1 MTTTV
6 PGWGRWLS
14 AARPRT
20 WSAAIVPVLV
30 GGAAAYRAGAFDPM
44 PLLLTLIGSLAIQV
58 AANFANDA
66 SDARRGADPADRVGP
81 PRMVASGQINGSAM
95 WTACWSAIAI
105 AAVCGVILAM
115 RVGPVI
121 LWIGAGS
128 VVALLTYVG
137 GPIPYGYRGLGELF
151 VLGFFGVLATGGSRL
166 AFDGTS
172 PAWVWLMGIPV
183 GMLAAAILVANNLRD
198 REIDARVGKNTLAV
212 MVGEKRARLLYGGL
226 LWGAMLFTAVIAAI
240 GIAPELVVAG
250 VGAAG
255 LIPPLTR
262 ISGVAMTSHMYAPLL
277 GGTARLHLVYGILL
291 GVGIVLDRVLR
302 TL

>member
-1 MTTTV
+1 M
-6 PGWGRWLS
+6 PGPGRWLG

-20 WSAAIVPVLV
+20 WPAAIVPVLV
-30 GGAAAYRAGAFDPM
+30 GAAAAYRAGAFDPTT
-44 PLLLTLIGSLAIQV
+44 LFLTLIGSLAIQV

-66 SDARRGADPADRVGP
+66 SDARRGADPVDRVGP
-81 PRMVASGQINGSAM
+81 ARMVASGQISGSTM
-95 WTACWSAIAI
+95 WTACWMAIAT
-105 AAVCGVILAM
+105 AAVCGVFLAM
-115 RVGPVI
+115 RVGPVV
-121 LWIGAGS
+121 LWIGAAS
-128 VVALLTYVG
+128 VLALLTYVG
-137 GPIPYGYRGLGELF
+137 GPLPYGYRGLGELF

-166 AFDGTS
+166 AYDGTS

-198 REIDARVGKNTLAV
+198 REVDARVGKNTLAV
-212 MVGEKRARLLYGGL
+212 LVGEKSARLLYGAL

-262 ISGVAMTSHMYAPLL
+262 ISGVAITSNMYAPLL
-277 GGTARLHLVYGILL
+277 GGTARLHLVYGFLL

-302 TL
+302 AL